1 MSPLRVA
8 CIQMRSGVEIA
19 ANIDTACA
27 MIRDAADQ
35 GAGFI
40 ATPEMTNLVDI
51 RPGMG
56 RQKALPENKSPA
68 LKAFTALAEEL
79 QIWLLIG
86 SLAITI
92 KDDKRLLNR
101 SYLIGPN
108 GKIAAR
114 YDKIN
119 MFDVDVE
126 DGQSYRESRS
136 YRAGEIASL
145 VQTSIA
151 AFGLTICYDVRF
163 PELYRTLGQAGA
175 QIITCPAAFTQVT
188 GQAHWH
194 TLLRARAIE
203 NGVFIIAP
211 AQGGTHE
218 DGRQTY
224 GHSLIISPWGEI
236 IAERAGDTPGVL
248 LANIDLDEVTRARKR
263 LPSLTHDRPY
273 VLKTHTT

>member
-1 MSPLRVA
+1 M
-8 CIQMRSGVEIA
+8 
-19 ANIDTACA
+19 
-27 MIRDAADQ
+27 
-35 GAGFI
+35 
-40 ATPEMTNLVDI
+40 
-51 RPGMG
+51 
-56 RQKALPENKSPA
+56 
-68 LKAFTALAEEL
+68 
-79 QIWLLIG
+79 
-86 SLAITI
+86 
-92 KDDKRLLNR
+92 
-101 SYLIGPN
+101 
-108 GKIAAR
+108 
-114 YDKIN
+114 
-119 MFDVDVE
+119 
-126 DGQSYRESRS
+126 
-136 YRAGEIASL
+136 
-145 VQTSIA
+145 
-151 AFGLTICYDVRF
+151 RF

-236 IAERAGDTPGVL
+236 IAERADDTPGVL